1 MLFVVV
7 CLFVV
12 VVVVVVFVGGGGGG
26 GGGERKKEMELMKVS
41 RVYILF
47 IKNCVISLFG
57 IDRGNK
63 VITTAV
69 FKDNRVFNGKI
80 LCLVTF
86 IDSS

>member
-1 MLFVVV
+1 M
-7 CLFVV
+7 
-12 VVVVVVFVGGGGGG
+12 
-26 GGGERKKEMELMKVS
+26 GERKKEMELMKVC

-47 IKNCVISLFG
+47 IKSCVISLFG

-63 VITTAV
+63 VITNTV
-69 FKDNRVFNGKI
+69 FKDNRVFNEKI